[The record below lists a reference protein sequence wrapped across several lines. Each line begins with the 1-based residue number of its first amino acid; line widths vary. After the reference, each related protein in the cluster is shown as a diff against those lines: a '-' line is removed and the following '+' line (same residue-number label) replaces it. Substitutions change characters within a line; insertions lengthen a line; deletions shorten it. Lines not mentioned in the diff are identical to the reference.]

1 MAILL
6 IIGTIIFRFVYGN
19 EMQEWNNSFWRS
31 MGIDPF
37 WPNTIIGIVIIAI
50 LFRKHSRDLLRK
62 KGIKKIK
69 LR

>member
-1 MAILL
+1 
-6 IIGTIIFRFVYGN
+6 
-19 EMQEWNNSFWRS
+19 